1 MNTIIKRL
9 FLILFG
15 FSVLVSCIE
24 EQDFDQ
30 YDELRA
36 TPTVEA
42 SILYIETP
50 ESFINA
56 AAGIDVI
63 TRDFNFNAFSAD
75 LFAERV
81 LDGTVTY
88 IVENTTSKPVDIFVE
103 LLDVNGNVL
112 DTERIESDAN
122 MVNHQVDIAYGN
134 SGKSINIIK
143 NTSSIRVTARNMGD
157 STSVSDNPEPKII
170 LKSSGKFR
178 LELK

>member
-1 MNTIIKRL
+1 MKSSIKL
-9 FLILFG
+9 LLTVLIG
-15 FSVLVSCIE
+15 FSVFVSCIE

-30 YDELRA
+30 YDELQA
-36 TPTVEA
+36 TPEVEA
-42 SILYIETP
+42 SILYIEAP

-56 AAGIDVI
+56 AGNADVI
-63 TRDFNFNAFSAD
+63 TRNFDFNAFSAD

-88 IVENTTSKPVDIFVE
+88 IVQNTTSKPVDVFVE

-112 DTERIESDAN
+112 DTERIESEAG
-122 MVNHQVDIAYGN
+122 MVNQQVDIAYG
-134 SGKSINIIK
+134 SAGKSINIIK
-143 NTSSIRVTARNMGD
+143 NTSSIRVTARNQGD
-157 STSVSDNPEPKII
+157 STSVADNPGPKII